1 MNICPIRYTPYL
13 NNSKRRQRMA
23 DPNRAKSSQGMRLNS
38 SSQNRCSTQQSPN
51 RTPSQGELQQLEI
64 QHQVGPIAQNY
75 QQLFL
80 STQIRRSP
88 SFRLKNYHAAE
99 ITSSTQSNSYQKRQN
114 FIVSGNQSKEER
126 INRINFLGDL
136 LHQME
141 QNGQQTKQS
150 LSTEMTTVPKP
161 KFEIL
166 NARTLTE
173 YEQNIEE
180 LHFYLVDSQ
189 QRTKQYAQVIEKQK
203 SIIEYN

>member
-13 NNSKRRQRMA
+13 NNSRRRQRII
-23 DPNRAKSSQGMRLNS
+23 DPNRAKSSQGIRLNS
-38 SSQNRCSTQQSPN
+38 SSQQRCCTQQSPN
-51 RTPSQGELQQLEI
+51 RTPSQCELQQLEI
-64 QHQVGPIAQNY
+64 QQQAGPIAQNY

-80 STQIRRSP
+80 STQIKRSP

-99 ITSSTQSNSYQKRQN
+99 ITSSSQSTSQQKRQN
-114 FIVSGNQSKEER
+114 VILNGKKSKEER
-126 INRINFLGDL
+126 ISRINFLGDL
-136 LHQME
+136 LQQME

-161 KFEIL
+161 KFELL
-166 NARTLTE
+166 NTRTLTE

-203 SIIEYN
+203 INN

>member
-13 NNSKRRQRMA
+13 NNSRRRQRVI

-38 SSQNRCSTQQSPN
+38 SSQQRCSTQQSPN
-51 RTPSQGELQQLEI
+51 RTPSQGELQQLEF
-64 QHQVGPIAQNY
+64 QQQAGPIAQNY

-99 ITSSTQSNSYQKRQN
+99 ITSSAQSTSQQKRQN
-114 FIVSGNQSKEER
+114 LIVNGNKSKEER
-126 INRINFLGDL
+126 LNRINFLGDL
-136 LHQME
+136 LQQME

-166 NARTLTE
+166 NTRTLTE

-203 SIIEYN
+203 INN

>member
-13 NNSKRRQRMA
+13 NNSRRRQRVI
-23 DPNRAKSSQGMRLNS
+23 DPSRAKSSQGMRQNS
-38 SSQNRCSTQQSPN
+38 SSQHRCSTQQSPN

-64 QHQVGPIAQNY
+64 QHLAEPIAQNY
-75 QQLFL
+75 KQLFL

-99 ITSSTQSNSYQKRQN
+99 IVQSAQSTSQQKRQN
-114 FIVSGNQSKEER
+114 LIGSGNQSKEER

-136 LHQME
+136 LQQLE

-166 NARTLTE
+166 HGRTLTE

-189 QRTKQYAQVIEKQK
+189 QRSKQYTQVIEKQK
-203 SIIEYN
+203 INN

>member
-13 NNSKRRQRMA
+13 NNSKRRQRMV

-64 QHQVGPIAQNY
+64 QHQAGPIAQNQ

-99 ITSSTQSNSYQKRQN
+99 ITSSTQSNSHQKRQN

-136 LHQME
+136 LQQME

-203 SIIEYN
+203 QINEYN

>member
-13 NNSKRRQRMA
+13 NNSRRRQRVI

-38 SSQNRCSTQQSPN
+38 SSQQRCSTQQSPN
-51 RTPSQGELQQLEI
+51 RTPSQGELQQLEF
-64 QHQVGPIAQNY
+64 QQQAGPIAQNY

-99 ITSSTQSNSYQKRQN
+99 IASSAQSTSQQKRQN
-114 FIVSGNQSKEER
+114 VIVNGNKSKEER
-126 INRINFLGDL
+126 LNRINFLGDL
-136 LHQME
+136 LQQME

-166 NARTLTE
+166 NTRTLTE

-203 SIIEYN
+203 INN